1 MKLVTGTQMA
11 SVDRKAIE
19 ELKVPGLDLMEN
31 AGRAAFRV
39 AIEMLKG
46 AREKKVVVV
55 CGRGNNGGDGLVVAR
70 LLAKEGTKV
79 SVFLLGEREKV
90 KGDAKVNLRRA
101 EQVGVPVDEL
111 TGPEGLARLERA
123 LSTADLVVD
132 AIFGTGFKGKA
143 EGLPAEA
150 ISSINSSGKPVLSV
164 DLPSGVEA
172 DTGKVHGPAVR
183 AERTVTFGLPKFGQA
198 FHPGKSHCG
207 VLEVADIGFP
217 EEALDSVQGV
227 AEWATED
234 EVRAKLP
241 ERPPTAHKGTCGKV
255 AVVAGSVG
263 FTGAAALTAMAAL
276 RTGSGLV
283 YLGTPKSLNDI
294 LEVKLT
300 EVITRPLPEVR
311 NRRCLALRAA
321 GEVYRLLEETDVLAM
336 GPGLGTYRETVELV
350 ARVVRRLRKPGVL
363 DADALNALSKDPSP
377 LLEREAPLVLTP
389 HPGELSRLIG
399 VPVPEITS
407 DPLGYAREAASR
419 FRSVV
424 VLKGAP
430 TVTATPEGQAYVNP
444 TGNEGMATGGAGD
457 VLTGVIASLI
467 GQGLSPEDA
476 AWVGAYIHGLAGDLA
491 RDEKGVHGMVA
502 GDILDKVPEVIKRL
516 SRRNSSGRKDEA

>member
-19 ELKVPGLDLMEN
+19 EFKIPGLDLMEK

-39 AIEMLKG
+39 ALDMLKG
-46 AREKKVVVV
+46 ARGRKVVVV
-55 CGRGNNGGDGLVVAR
+55 CGRGNNGGDGFVVAR
-70 LLAKEGTKV
+70 LLKGEGAEV
-79 SVFLLGEREKV
+79 RVFLLGERSKV
-90 KGDAKVNLRRA
+90 RGDALINLVRA
-101 EQVGVPVDEL
+101 EQVGVQIEEIV
-111 TGPEGLARLERA
+111 GPEGLARLGKV
-123 LSTADLVVD
+123 LPNADLVVD

-143 EGLPAEA
+143 EGIPAEA

-172 DTGKVHGPAVR
+172 DTGKVHGPAVM
-183 AERTVTFGLPKFGQA
+183 ADRTVTFGLPKLGQA

-207 VLEVADIGFP
+207 VLQVADIGFP
-217 EEALDSVQGV
+217 EEALGSVQAV
-227 AEWATED
+227 AEWVTED

-241 ERPPTAHKGTCGKV
+241 GRPPTAHKGTCGKV

-311 NRRCLALRAA
+311 SRRCLALRAA

-350 ARVVRRLRKPGVL
+350 GRVVRRLRKPAVL
-363 DADALNALSKDPSP
+363 DADALNALSRDPSP
-377 LLEREAPLVLTP
+377 LLEREVPLVLTP
-389 HPGELSRLIG
+389 HPGELSRLMG
-399 VPVPEITS
+399 VPAPEITS
-407 DPLGYAREAASR
+407 DPLRYARETASR
-419 FRSVV
+419 FSSVV

-430 TVTATPEGQAYVNP
+430 TVTATPEGMAYVNP

-502 GDILDKVPEVIKRL
+502 GDILDNVPEVIRML
-516 SRRNSSGRKDEA
+516 SGRDSSGGEI